1 MGFWSVFFLED
12 LRVSWFNPPLINNL
26 LIRVSF
32 FKRLLRDIIL
42 AIVPIITGLNGQTS
56 VLKTKGTPVTIIA
69 DNSLIFLLERIGSF
83 LINLINHKN

>member
-12 LRVSWFNPPLINNL
+12 LHVSWFNPPLINNL

-32 FKRLLRDIIL
+32 FKWLLRDIIL

-56 VLKTKGTPVTIIA
+56 VLKTRVTIIA

>member
-56 VLKTKGTPVTIIA
+56 V
-69 DNSLIFLLERIGSF
+69 
-83 LINLINHKN
+83 